1 MALRKN
7 FKTHHEARTVVFEY
21 VEIFYNRQRIHD
33 SNGGGRSL
41 NKILL
46 NGLHYE
52 SNGAGISKYTKMLLK
67 TCIEENYD
75 VDILLRNEFK
85 EKLSVQNLIYA
96 NQSINGS
103 KDRIMYEQLKA
114 QKLYKNYEL
123 IHFPDY
129 ATPVLYKGKKVAT
142 IHDMAMYTMRD
153 KYTRM
158 QIITK
163 DILLKNTVKHANRL
177 ICDSEFSK
185 KELLKYYPE
194 AEEKATVVYCGIE
207 IPKLEIKSEF
217 EINTLE
223 KYKVEKNN
231 YILYVGT
238 IAPQK
243 NIDNL
248 IKAYV
253 LARQKGLDCKLV
265 IAGKKGWMYN
275 EIFKYVSE
283 SKMEDNVIF
292 TDYINDL
299 ELEVLYKNAKIFSTI
314 SLYEGFGFPPL
325 EAIGREIPVLLSDI
339 DIFKETCGDSALY
352 CNPNDIKNI
361 SDNMLKLIE
370 DEELQNKLKLN
381 GQQRLK
387 IFNWS
392 KAAREIYDVYLDVLK

>member
-1 MALRKN
+1 M
-7 FKTHHEARTVVFEY
+7 
-21 VEIFYNRQRIHD
+21 
-33 SNGGGRSL
+33 

-52 SNGAGISKYTKMLLK
+52 SNGAGISKYSKMLLK
-67 TCIEENYD
+67 TFIEENYD
-75 VDILLRNEFK
+75 VDILIREEFK
-85 EKLSVQNLIYA
+85 NKLSAQNLIYA
-96 NQSINGS
+96 NKSINGS
-103 KDRIMYEQLKA
+103 KNRIIYEQLKA

-129 ATPVLYKGKKVAT
+129 ATSMLYTGKKIAT

-163 DILLKNTVKHANRL
+163 DILLRNTVKNANRL

-207 IPKLEIKSEF
+207 IPKLEIESEF
-217 EINTLE
+217 EINILE
-223 KYKVEKNN
+223 KYSIEKNS

-253 LARQKGLDCKLV
+253 LSKNKGLDCKLV
-265 IAGKKGWMYN
+265 IAGKKGWMYD

-283 SKMEDNVIF
+283 SKMQENVIF

-299 ELEVLYKNAKIFSTI
+299 ELEVLYRNAKIFSTI

-325 EAIGREIPVLLSDI
+325 EAIGRGIPVLLSDI
-339 DIFKETCGDSALY
+339 EIFKEICGASALY
-352 CNPNDIKNI
+352 CDPYDIKNI

-370 DEELQNKLKLN
+370 DQDLQNKLKVN
-381 GQQRLK
+381 GLQRLK

-392 KAAREIYDVYLDVLK
+392 KAAKEIYDIYLDVLE

>member
-1 MALRKN
+1 M
-7 FKTHHEARTVVFEY
+7 
-21 VEIFYNRQRIHD
+21 
-33 SNGGGRSL
+33 

-67 TCIEENYD
+67 SFMEENYD
-75 VDILLRNEFK
+75 VDILVRK
-85 EKLSVQNLIYA
+85 ELKNNLYAQNIICA
-96 NQSINGS
+96 KESISSS
-103 KDRIMYEQLKA
+103 KNRIIYEQLKSE
-114 QKLYKNYEL
+114 KLFKNYDL

-129 ATPVLYKGKKVAT
+129 ATPMLYKGKKVAT

-163 DILLKNTVKHANRL
+163 DMLLRNTVKNASRL
-177 ICDSEFSK
+177 ICDSEFSS
-185 KELLKYYPE
+185 KELLKYYPD

-207 IPKLEIKSEF
+207 IPKIEIKSEF
-217 EINTLE
+217 EVNILD
-223 KYKVEKNN
+223 KYAIEPNN

-243 NIDNL
+243 NIHNL

-253 LARQKGLDCKLV
+253 LSKNKGLDCKLV
-265 IAGKKGWMYN
+265 IAGKKGWMYDD
-275 EIFKYVSE
+275 IFKYVSE
-283 SKMEDNVIF
+283 SKMEKNIIF
-292 TDYINDL
+292 TDYINDF
-299 ELEVLYKNAKIFSTI
+299 ELEVLYRNAKIFSTI

-339 DIFKETCGDSALY
+339 EIFREICGDAALY
-352 CNPNDIKNI
+352 SDPYNIKDI
-361 SDNMLKLIE
+361 SDNILKLIG
-370 DEELQNKLKLN
+370 DKDLQNKLKSN

-387 IFNWS
+387 LFNWS
-392 KAAREIYDVYLDVLK
+392 KTAKEIYDIYLEVLK

>member
-1 MALRKN
+1 M
-7 FKTHHEARTVVFEY
+7 
-21 VEIFYNRQRIHD
+21 
-33 SNGGGRSL
+33 S
-41 NKILL
+41 KILL

-52 SNGAGISKYTKMLLK
+52 AHGAGISKYTNMLLK
-67 TCIEENYD
+67 TFIEENYD
-75 VDILLRNEFK
+75 VDILTRNEFK
-85 EKLSVQNLIYA
+85 NTLFAENLIYA
-96 NQSINGS
+96 DQNINGS
-103 KDRIMYEQLKA
+103 KDRIIYEQLKA
-114 QKLYKNYEL
+114 LKIYKDYDL
-123 IHFPDY
+123 VHFPDY
-129 ATPVLYKGKKVAT
+129 ATPMLYKGKRIAT

-163 DILLKNTVKHANRL
+163 DILLRNTVKNANRL
-177 ICDSEFSK
+177 ICDSEFSRN
-185 KELLKYYPE
+185 ELLKYYPE

-207 IPKLEIKSEF
+207 IPKFEIESEF

-223 KYKVEKNN
+223 KYNIEKNN

-243 NIDNL
+243 NISNL

-253 LARQKGLDCKLV
+253 LSRQKGLDCKLV
-265 IAGKKGWMYN
+265 IAGKKGWMYD

-283 SKMEDNVIF
+283 SKMEENIIF
-292 TDYINDL
+292 TDYITDM

-325 EAIGREIPVLLSDI
+325 EAIGRGIPVLLSDI

-370 DEELQNKLKLN
+370 DQELQNKLKLN
-381 GQQRLK
+381 GQQRLE
-387 IFNWS
+387 IFNWN
-392 KAAREIYDVYLDVLK
+392 KTAKEIYDIYLDVLK